1 MNKFQEKIQEFSKNR
16 IFLLLCSIT
25 VLFSI
30 LIFRLFLLQ
39 IIHGEEYEQKLT
51 TSILRE
57 VKLPASR
64 GTIYDRY
71 GRPLAVN
78 HVAYS
83 IQIDNSITLDLSG
96 YKPKL
101 VMDFIEYMKQKNM
114 ILQIHYLYQ
123 IQNLIHLH
131 LKHYKKN
138 KTGNNSMVF
147 LKI

>member
-101 VMDFIEYMKQKNM
+101 VMDFIEYMKDRK
-114 ILQIHYLYQ
+114 
-123 IQNLIHLH
+123 
-131 LKHYKKN
+131 
-138 KTGNNSMVF
+138 SVV
-147 LKI
+147 